1 MDRVTRKIRIV
12 IADDHPI
19 YRDGLRQMLEPDP
32 ALQLV
37 HETNNGRTALEEA
50 RRLKA
55 DVVLLDI
62 DMPQMSGLDV
72 ARERQ
77 RCQDSFA
84 IIFLTMYREED
95 LFNEAMDLGVK
106 GYVLKESAAADIRAA
121 VHAVAGGRPYIS
133 PSLSEF
139 MLNRASG
146 AQNLRTT
153 RPGLD
158 ALTASELRI
167 LKLIASDRTSK
178 EIAED
183 LGLSPRTVENH
194 RTNICAKLDLH
205 GSHALLKFAFENR
218 SKLQP

>member
-1 MDRVTRKIRIV
+1 VKRKIKI
-12 IADDHPI
+12 ILADDHPV
-19 YRDGLRQMLEPDP
+19 YRDGLRQMLEQDP
-32 ALQLV
+32 ELQLV
-37 HETNNGRTALEEA
+37 HETGTGRDAMDEA

-55 DVVLLDI
+55 NVLLLDI

-77 RCQDSFA
+77 RHRDSFE
-84 IIFLTMYREED
+84 IIFLTMHREED

-106 GYVLKESAAADIRAA
+106 GYVLKDSASADIRKA
-121 VHAVAGGRPYIS
+121 VHSVAEGRAYVS

-139 MLNRASG
+139 MMNRASG
-146 AQNLRTT
+146 AQDLRTAQ
-153 RPGLD
+153 PGLD
-158 ALTASELRI
+158 TLTASERRI

-178 EIAED
+178 EIAEE

-194 RTNICAKLDLH
+194 RTNICTKLDIH

-218 SKLQP
+218 SKL